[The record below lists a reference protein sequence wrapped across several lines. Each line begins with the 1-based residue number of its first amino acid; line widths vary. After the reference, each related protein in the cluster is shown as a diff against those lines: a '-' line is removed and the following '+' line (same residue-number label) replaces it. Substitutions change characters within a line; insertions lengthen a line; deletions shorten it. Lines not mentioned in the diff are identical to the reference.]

1 MFDDRRRQKRVAV
14 NIPIRVK
21 GADIWGNQ
29 FEEVTKS
36 INVTSDGACF
46 PLKHNIKPGS
56 MLQLSLPLPRQ
67 LQKSVAP
74 KAVYQTI
81 GLVVRVEIVGTS
93 QTSRVGVK
101 FRTAKIKQ
109 YRSES

>member
-67 LQKSVAP
+67 LQKSVRP
-74 KAVYQTI
+74 RTVYETI
-81 GLVVRVEIVGTS
+81 GFVIRVEVTAKPE
-93 QTSRVGVK
+93 TFRVAVK
-101 FRTAKIKQ
+101 FRAANIKH

>member
-36 INVTSDGACF
+36 INVTSDGAYF